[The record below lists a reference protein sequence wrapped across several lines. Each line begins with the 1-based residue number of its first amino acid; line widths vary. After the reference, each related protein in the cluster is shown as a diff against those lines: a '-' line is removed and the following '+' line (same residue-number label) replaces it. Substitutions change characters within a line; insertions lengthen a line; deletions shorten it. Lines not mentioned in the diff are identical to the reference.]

1 MVQDSVG
8 DTALHL
14 AAACML
20 CEPGVIQTLL
30 TAGADIR
37 IKNYYRDT
45 PMEVAHKNEI
55 LEGTR
60 DYWDLV
66 LNAAAVVDRPVVEW
80 SLPFQRP
87 MRPRGQD
94 PKHRK

>member
-1 MVQDSVG
+1 MHD
-8 DTALHL
+8 LHARRL
-14 AAACML
+14 
-20 CEPGVIQTLL
+20 QTPL
-30 TAGADIR
+30 TTGADIR
-37 IKNYYRDT
+37 IKNYYRDA
-45 PMEVAHKNEI
+45 PLEVAQKNEI
-55 LEGTR
+55 LKGTR

-66 LNAAAVVDRPVVEW
+66 LNTAAVVDRPVVEW